1 MITLL
6 FIAVLLKVVT
16 RVLTLCGNCMPNILE
31 EHTASIFGVIELIQ
45 VDAGME
51 GSLFQIWPVTCT
63 EIWKRG
69 WAFT

>member
-1 MITLL
+1 
-6 FIAVLLKVVT
+6 
-16 RVLTLCGNCMPNILE
+16 MPNILE